1 MSITHAPLVCHMNKY
16 FLLAAALICC
26 SNLYTQSPPLN
37 DDCIG
42 IVDLG
47 TAPACPSTVF
57 SNLQATPSDIGSD
70 NLPSCFVGDTARRD
84 VWFQFTCPQGL
95 VDFRLTIEGTGAT
108 PLTNPQ
114 VAVYRGDC
122 EVDGLAELL
131 CAAAAAGLRNLA
143 LDLTSL
149 TPNAVY
155 FLRISDYAVGS
166 TPNWGDFILCIDS
179 IPPIVTIDG
188 GGSSLCQGTIYDSG
202 GPNAPYGPNEDF
214 TFVICPAQ
222 SPACIQ
228 FTLDYFNIES
238 DAFGVADQLT
248 LFDGP
253 SVNSPVLASIGG
265 DFFIDDNAVSAGG
278 GVCFQ
283 VSATSGC
290 LTLQFQS
297 NASVELEGFQGS
309 WSCSPVSCPE
319 PDLPFI
325 NSSSATAD
333 SIVAAVSTPATQVS
347 VAKVQCPQGAYG
359 TFRFE
364 GDPGP
369 LGLQKGL
376 LLTTGQAA
384 LAIGPNDNQLASI
397 NNGTP
402 GDSDLDVLSTQSGNF
417 LPSFDA
423 CVVELDVFVSSD
435 ELVFEYA
442 FGSEEYP
449 EFVGEGFNDIFA
461 FLVSGPGISGN
472 PSIGNAQNVAVL
484 PGTNIPIEIET
495 VNNLVNWTY
504 YRNTENSPFIRYDGM
519 TIDNLGVKKTL
530 TARIPVV
537 PCNLYRLKLAIAD
550 RGDAVYD
557 SGVFLSEISG
567 GGPKLVVAFA
577 SGIDY
582 LVENCSGNLDR
593 ILVSLQE
600 PSPADQQY
608 IVTVSGSATRDQDY
622 TLDMPDTITIP
633 AGTLQLSFPI
643 IPLDDALLEG
653 TEIITITLSKD
664 FGCGMVQ
671 LSSVDIPLNDDLDV
685 EINAGADTLY
695 TCAGGVLQLE
705 ASGATSYFWQP
716 PGAVSNPQIP
726 NPTISTTQDIEL
738 RVTGTLGN
746 CSNTDT
752 VYIRV
757 LDPTVEVQ
765 ALGATDIC
773 LGQSVTLKAL
783 TNTGGQGLK
792 WTPFNGLSDPGSTI
806 TSASPSATTTYRA
819 TLSIPG
825 CTVFDEIT
833 IRVDTLFR
841 PTLTGDTTV
850 CQHYPVKLGADLPS
864 NSSTYVWSPGAFL
877 SDSTAPSPLA
887 LPPTTTTYT
896 LIASSA
902 NLYCADTT
910 EVTITV
916 TPADIRIQAPDSIDI
931 CLGTAVQLGTTLNPT
946 GGIVQWSPPFFTTPT
961 TGPSVSTT
969 PDESI
974 TLFAQYTVNGCVV
987 TDSVYIRVDS
997 LPAESSI
1004 ARVQDKPIYCPGDTI
1019 ILVSKTYEPA
1029 SFPDIKHQWEPFAGM
1044 ETSLELWNMVLTATE
1059 TNVFRRITQNRA
1071 CSTVDTVEVPVG
1083 VIPEITITADPP
1095 AFCPG
1100 GSTRLRATVVPDQKL
1115 EWDENPALSCTECPD
1130 PTAAPAFTNQFTVST
1145 PDADCPASSSILVT
1159 VLPLPELQLPENPE
1173 ICPGADVRLN
1183 DIEEPGVTYTWS
1195 SNPPG
1200 FDTNDPT
1207 PLATPATT
1215 TTYFVLAQG
1224 ACTTR
1229 DTVLVTV
1236 LQGSVQAGAD
1246 QTVCFGEGAVLTAL
1260 TGGAAGFVTWLPGN
1274 LVGNSVTV
1282 SPGLTTDYTAIY
1294 TFGSANCTV
1303 LDMVRVNVLPAIAIS
1318 AITAVPDTT
1327 ELCEG
1332 APLKLSVAA
1341 DPPNLSISWTQ
1352 DGAGISGANDT
1363 LLTVTP
1369 PGGKDEPIAYIFVAT
1384 ATDQN
1389 GCTVSSPPYT
1399 ARVRRCLYIP
1409 NVFTPGND
1417 NINETFGV
1425 VVPGGQAN
1433 VRSMEIYNRWG
1444 QKIFQTQASNERWDG
1459 TSGGKPAPADVYV
1472 YVIRVQFADG
1482 REEVI
1487 HGDVTLLR

>member
-1 MSITHAPLVCHMNKY
+1 MNKY

-26 SNLYTQSPPLN
+26 SKLYTQSPVN
-37 DDCIG
+37 DDCG
-42 IVDLG
+42 GVVDLG
-47 TAPACPSTVF
+47 TAPACPTTAF
-57 SNLQATPSDIGSD
+57 TNLQATPSDIGSD

-95 VDFRLTIEGTGAT
+95 VDFRLTIEGTG
-108 PLTNPQ
+108 PSPITNPQ

-122 EVDGLAELL
+122 EVDGLAELV
-131 CAAAAAGLRNLA
+131 CAAAPPGARDLI

-155 FLRISDYAVGS
+155 ILRVSDYAVGS
-166 TPNWGDFILCIDS
+166 TPNWGDFTVCIDS

-188 GGSSLCQGTIYDSG
+188 GSSSLCQGTIYDSG
-202 GPNAPYGPNEDF
+202 GPNGPYGPNENF

-222 SPACIQ
+222 VPACIQ
-228 FTLDYFNIES
+228 FTLDYFNIEN
-238 DAFGVADQLT
+238 DEFGVADQLV
-248 LFDGP
+248 LYDGP

-265 DFFIDDNAVSAGG
+265 DGFFDDNAVSGG
-278 GVCFQ
+278 GSVCFQ
-283 VSATSGC
+283 VNATSGC

-297 NASVELEGFQGS
+297 NASVQLEGFQGT
-309 WSCSPVSCPE
+309 WSCSPVDCP
-319 PDLPFI
+319 PADLPFI
-325 NSSSATAD
+325 NSTTASAD

-347 VAKVQCPQGAYG
+347 VSRVQCPQGAYG

-376 LLTTGQAA
+376 ILTTGQAA

-397 NNGTP
+397 NNASP
-402 GDSDLDVLSTQSGNF
+402 GDADLDALSTQSGNF

-423 CVVELDVFVSSD
+423 CIVELDVFVSSD
-435 ELVFEYA
+435 ELTFEYA

-449 EFVGEGFNDIFA
+449 EFVGDGFNDIFA

-472 PSIGNAQNVAVL
+472 PAIGNAQNVAVL

-530 TARIPVV
+530 TARIPVI

-557 SGVFLSEISG
+557 SGVFLSDISG
-567 GGPKLVVAFA
+567 GGPSLSVAFA

-593 ILVSLQE
+593 ILVALQE
-600 PSPADQQY
+600 PASGDLQY
-608 IVTVSGSATRDQDY
+608 IVTVGGSATRDLDY

-633 AGTLQLSFPI
+633 AGTQLLSFPI
-643 IPLDDALLEG
+643 IPLDDALIEG
-653 TEIITITLSKD
+653 TETITISLSRD
-664 FGCGMVQ
+664 FGCGPVQ
-671 LSSVDIPLNDDLDV
+671 LASIEIPLNDNLEVD
-685 EINAGADTLY
+685 INAGADTLY
-695 TCAGGVLQLE
+695 MCTGGVLQLE
-705 ASGATSYFWQP
+705 ATGATSYFWQP
-716 PGAVSNPQIP
+716 PGAVSNPQIS
-726 NPTISTTQDIEL
+726 NPTISASQDIEL
-738 RVTGTLGN
+738 RVTGTLGS
-746 CSNTDT
+746 CSDTDT

-757 LDPTVEVQ
+757 LNPDVDVQ

-773 LGQSVTLKAL
+773 LGQSVTLQAL

-792 WTPFNGLSDPGSTI
+792 WTPFNGLSNPGSAI
-806 TSASPSATTTYRA
+806 TTATPTATTTYRA

-825 CTVFDEIT
+825 CSVFDEIT
-833 IRVDTLFR
+833 IRVDTLFLPVLAR
-841 PTLTGDTTV
+841 DTTV
-850 CQHYPVKLGADLPS
+850 CQNYPVKLALDLPN
-864 NSSTYVWSPGAFL
+864 NSTSYLWSPGAFL
-877 SDSTAPSPLA
+877 SDSTAPAPIA
-887 LPPTTTTYT
+887 LPPATTTYT
-896 LIASSA
+896 LIAASA
-902 NLYCADTT
+902 NRYCADTMA
-910 EVTITV
+910 VTISV
-916 TPADIRIQAPDSIDI
+916 IPADIRIQNPDSIDI
-931 CLGTAVQLGTTLNPT
+931 CLGTTVQLNTILNPA
-946 GGIVQWSPPFFTTPT
+946 GGGVQWLPPFFTTPA

-997 LPAESSI
+997 LPESSI
-1004 ARVQDKPIYCPGDTI
+1004 ARVQDKPIYCPGDTL

-1029 SFPDIKHQWEPFAGM
+1029 SFPDIQHQWEPFAGM
-1044 ETSLELWNMVLTATE
+1044 ETAFELWNMVLTATE
-1059 TNVFRRITQNRA
+1059 THVFRRITRNRA
-1071 CSTVDTVEVPVG
+1071 CTTVDTVEVPVG
-1083 VIPEITITADPP
+1083 VIPEITIVADPP
-1095 AFCPG
+1095 EFCPG
-1100 GSTRLRATVVPDQKL
+1100 GSTRLLATVMPDQKL
-1115 EWDENPALSCTECPD
+1115 EWDDNPALSCTECPD
-1130 PTAAPAFTNQFTVST
+1130 PVAAPAFTNQFSVST

-1159 VLPLPELQLPENPE
+1159 VLPLPELRLPDNPE
-1173 ICPGADVRLN
+1173 ICPGSDIRLN
-1183 DIEEPGVTYTWS
+1183 EIEEPGVTYTWS

-1200 FDTNDPT
+1200 FIANEST
-1207 PLATPATT
+1207 PLATPAAT

-1224 ACTTR
+1224 ACSAR

-1246 QTVCFGEGAVLTAL
+1246 QTVCFGESAVLTAL
-1260 TGGAAGFVTWLPGN
+1260 TGGAAGFVSWFPGN
-1274 LVGNSVTV
+1274 LTGNSVTV
-1282 SPGLTTDYTAIY
+1282 SPGLSTDYTAVY
-1294 TFGSANCTV
+1294 TFGSANCTISDV
-1303 LDMVRVNVLPAIAIS
+1303 VRVNVLPAIAITP
-1318 AITAVPDTT
+1318 ITAVPDTT

-1332 APLKLSVAA
+1332 APLKLSVAV
-1341 DPPNLSISWTQ
+1341 DPPNLAISWTQ
-1352 DGAGISGANDT
+1352 DGVRIDGASDT

-1369 PGGKDEPIAYIFVAT
+1369 PGGKDEPIAYNFIAT

-1389 GCTVSSPPYT
+1389 GCSVSTAPYT
-1399 ARVRRCLYIP
+1399 ARIRRCLYIP

-1417 NINETFGV
+1417 NLNETFGV

-1433 VRSMEIYNRWG
+1433 VRSMEIYSRWG
-1444 QKIFQTQASNERWDG
+1444 QKIFQTQSPNERWDG
-1459 TSGGKPAPADVYV
+1459 TSSGKPAPADVYV